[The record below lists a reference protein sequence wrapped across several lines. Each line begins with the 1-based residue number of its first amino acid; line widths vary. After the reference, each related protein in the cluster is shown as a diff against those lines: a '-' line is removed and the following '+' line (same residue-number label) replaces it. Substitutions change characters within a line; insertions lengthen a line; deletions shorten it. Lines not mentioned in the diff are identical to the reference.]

1 MKSLREVMKFVRL
14 DLVRKAI
21 MAVVSMIALT
31 NCIPD
36 PLEVKNIP
44 EIKPQIVV
52 SSQIIPDESL
62 VVFLSKTIGALD
74 VSDNDDPREVF
85 NYIAVDDA
93 LVTIEGPNGTNL
105 LISLGLG
112 FYGGVDI
119 QFIEGETYHLRVE
132 SESLGKVEATTTAVS
147 QVLFDSVE
155 VERYFND
162 FDDTLAQVT
171 YTIQDP
177 IEKNHYM
184 INVQRVSLNDPP
196 IYERV
201 LNPGAYTRLVN
212 DEDFEGNK
220 IGETFRAVWDDYQEG
235 DTVLVSLANINR
247 DYYDYLQL
255 RLDNRFGLVEFVSE
269 PINYPTNVIGGRG
282 FFNLYI
288 PDMRFF
294 VMK

>member
-1 MKSLREVMKFVRL
+1 MKFVRL
-14 DLVRKAI
+14 DLVRNAI
-21 MAVVSMIALT
+21 MAVVSMLALT

-62 VVFLSKTIGALD
+62 VVFLSKTIGALE
-74 VSDNDDPREVF
+74 VSDNDDPQQVF
-85 NYIAVDDA
+85 NYIAVNDA
-93 LVTIEGPNGTNL
+93 VVTIEGPNGTNTL
-105 LISLGLG
+105 VPLGLG
-112 FYGGVDI
+112 FYGGIDI
-119 QFIEGETYHLRVE
+119 QFIEGESYHLYVE
-132 SESLGKVEATTTAVS
+132 SESLGKVEATTTAIS

-177 IEKNHYM
+177 VEKNHYM
-184 INVQRVSLNDPP
+184 INVQRVSLDDPP

-212 DEDFEGNK
+212 DDDFEGNR

-294 VMK
+294 VME